1 MKKVNN
7 KLRTQLINLALYKIS
22 QILFVVF
29 FLVIM
34 QRKFVGTML
43 EAIFTMAVLL

>member
-1 MKKVNN
+1 MKKINN
-7 KLRTQLINLALYKIS
+7 KLRIQLINLALYKIS
-22 QILFVVF
+22 QILVVF

-43 EAIFTMAVLL
+43 GAIFTMAISL